1 MIPTILHSGR
11 ARTMETAKRSVVSRA
26 LEKGMKTWGTGDFRV
41 VNLLYKTIMV
51 DTGHHAFIKT
61 CRNVHTTQILNPNV
75 NWDLANNNASVLIP
89 QF

>member
-11 ARTMETAKRSVVSRA
+11 ARTIETAKRSVVSRA

-61 CRNVHTTQILNPNV
+61 CRNEAAGPRGR
-75 NWDLANNNASVLIP
+75 AAS
-89 QF
+89 